1 MPVITEQQAITELK
15 DFVRRHPCYDERPA
29 YYMKVKHLKHST
41 YFHYKLETFSESRS
55 TTWVYEPF
63 HGEPID
69 GPAYGPAPHPWD
81 IQVRPS
87 MEYYYAVKHLEV
99 PHTASVKPCHTCSG
113 IGSMLCPSCNGH
125 GIVVCTF
132 CLDSNR
138 FACSYCKST
147 SRLKCS
153 HCKCRGHVPC
163 QTCDMTGKLRCYIK
177 LTITWRN
184 HLDDIHSFQNDSIPD
199 DLIRTE
205 LVSSGTSFSHTL
217 VVANV
222 YISLHLSC
230 LSYPYHESLYSS
242 AHVWAVTHF
251 PDQTINQGS
260 RQLVDKH
267 RNVYNMERPLM
278 QRGILE
284 IVVRELEFNAEF
296 YHFVKK

>member
-199 DLIRTE
+199 DLIRSATGQTIFEEE
-205 LVSSGTSFSHTL
+205 LPL
-217 VVANV
+217 
-222 YISLHLSC
+222 
-230 LSYPYHESLYSS
+230 
-242 AHVWAVTHF
+242 VWAVTHF

-267 RNVYNMERPLM
+267 RNVYNIERPLM
-278 QRGILE
+278 QRHSIRTIPVTEVIGIYE
-284 IVVRELEFNAEF
+284 GKYIN
-296 YHFVKK
+296 YFVFRFQDTYLVHAPDYPKSVCCDCVIL